1 MPLAE
6 LLPSINHLSHQ
17 DKLRLMNFLLIAIAQ
32 EDGITLE
39 PPETNNTQQDLLKKL
54 ASTPA
59 VVWSPQTDIASVQSL
74 FNLIETTKDQTHA

>member
-1 MPLAE
+1 MPLTE
-6 LLPSINHLSHQ
+6 LFPTVNQLSHQ

-39 PPETNNTQQDLLKKL
+39 PPKLTNTKQTILNQL

-59 VVWSPQTDIASVQSL
+59 VVWSPQTDPASIQAL
-74 FNLIETTKDQTHA
+74 FNLIETTKTNV